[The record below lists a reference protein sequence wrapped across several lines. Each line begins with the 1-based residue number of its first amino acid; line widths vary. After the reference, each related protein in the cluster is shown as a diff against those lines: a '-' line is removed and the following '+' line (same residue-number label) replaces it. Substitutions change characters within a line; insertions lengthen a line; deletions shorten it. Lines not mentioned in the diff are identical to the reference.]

1 MNYFMRIAFRGRDFN
16 GTQKLKDKI
25 TVQSMLEEKLTSIF
39 DENIKVKIGSR
50 LDKGVSALD
59 FGVNFKT
66 SIEKVKPNKLQYVLN
81 RLLPNFI
88 RIKECRE
95 VAYDFNARYD
105 AISKTYLY
113 VIERKVENPLLIE
126 VCWHPIFDFD
136 IETFRN
142 VSKLYV
148 GNHCFDFFGS
158 EEEKDGKILSIE
170 DVWVEEKGNYVLW
183 RVKGRSFLRYQVRF
197 MVGTAYEIAAGR
209 TSIDEITSRLDGT
222 NKTTVHHKAPASG
235 LILEKV
241 EYDFE
246 RSENLAKE

>member
-66 SIEKVKPNKLQYVLN
+66 STEKVKPNKLQYVLN

-95 VAYDFNARYD
+95 VADDFNARYD

-158 EEEKDGKILSIE
+158 EEEKDGKILE

-209 TSIDEITSRLDGT
+209 TSIAEITSRLDGT

>member
-66 SIEKVKPNKLQYVLN
+66 STEKVKPNKLQYVLN

-95 VAYDFNARYD
+95 VADDFNARYD

-183 RVKGRSFLRYQVRF
+183 RV
-197 MVGTAYEIAAGR
+197 
-209 TSIDEITSRLDGT
+209 
-222 NKTTVHHKAPASG
+222 
-235 LILEKV
+235 
-241 EYDFE
+241 
-246 RSENLAKE
+246 

>member
-95 VAYDFNARYD
+95 VADDFNARYD

-209 TSIDEITSRLDGT
+209 TSIAEITSRLDGT